1 MRVLR
6 EEMRWE
12 ERFIRWSARFAIVG
26 AGVVHGE
33 VAFAVLL
40 LGTVAESC
48 FRGGEVEGDH
58 LVQLQY
64 QLSSVI

>member
-6 EEMRWE
+6 EAMRWE

-48 FRGGEVEGDH
+48 YASVRWSGSSASH
-58 LVQLQY
+58 LVELQY
-64 QLSSVI
+64 